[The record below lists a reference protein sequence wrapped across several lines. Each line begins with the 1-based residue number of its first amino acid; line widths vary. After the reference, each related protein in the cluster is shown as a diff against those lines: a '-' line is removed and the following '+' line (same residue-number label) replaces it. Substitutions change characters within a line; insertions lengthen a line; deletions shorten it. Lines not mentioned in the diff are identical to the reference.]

1 MQFSTFGERER
12 RREEGGRRKY
22 LQRKELEK

>member
-1 MQFSTFGERER
+1 MQFSTFEERER
-12 RREEGGRRKY
+12 QREEGGRRKY